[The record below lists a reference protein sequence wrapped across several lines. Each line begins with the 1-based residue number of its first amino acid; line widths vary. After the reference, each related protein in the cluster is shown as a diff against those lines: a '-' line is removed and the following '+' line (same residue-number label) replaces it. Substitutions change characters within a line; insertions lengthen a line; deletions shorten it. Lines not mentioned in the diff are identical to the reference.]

1 MFHYIHKRGYNPGIS
16 IYDMKTAKSTLY
28 WIFKLALLL
37 VLFSVFFILGSMA
50 MTAIPENAISEAG
63 PVSEIT
69 GLLIYVFSNVIVI
82 VLLILTSRWKG
93 LKLSAALSFSY
104 YGAVTVLMQIE
115 TWYFLSSLTVSDVL
129 LFQLFLMGMPVAFF
143 FIPLAVW
150 IVGDNRIISDGRK
163 KFMQS
168 ISAKQ
173 WVWKLAVIA
182 VGYVI
187 LYWLAGYFIAWQNPD
202 LRAFYG
208 SQGQITPFFEHTL
221 NTLQN
226 DPGLFLFQL
235 FRALLWTLCALP
247 IIEGS
252 GINVWWTALLVG
264 LFLSVPQNVGH
275 LLANPLIPEASVRM
289 SHMIETASS
298 TFLFGVI
305 IVWLLHRKH
314 DSFRDFF
321 LISRLRKSARLSR

>member
-1 MFHYIHKRGYNPGIS
+1 
-16 IYDMKTAKSTLY
+16 MKTAKSTLF

-50 MTAIPENAISEAG
+50 MTALPENAFSEPG
-63 PVSEIT
+63 HVSET
-69 GLLIYVFSNVIVI
+69 KGLLIYAFSNVIII

-104 YGAVTVLMQIE
+104 YGVVTVLMQIE
-115 TWYFLSSLTVSDVL
+115 TWYFLSSLTVSDEL
-129 LFQLFLMGMPVAFF
+129 LFQLFVMGMPVAFF

-150 IVGDNRIISDGRK
+150 IVGDNRMISNGRK
-163 KFMQS
+163 KFMES
-168 ISAKQ
+168 IPVRQ
-173 WVWKLAVIA
+173 WVWKLVVIA
-182 VGYVI
+182 IVYVF
-187 LYWLAGYFIAWQNPD
+187 LYWLAGYFIAWQNPE
-202 LRAFYG
+202 LRSFYG
-208 SQGQITPFFEHTL
+208 SSGQIAPFFEHTV
-221 NTLQN
+221 NTLR
-226 DPGLFLFQL
+226 DEPGLFPFQIL
-235 FRALLWTLCALP
+235 RGLLWTLCALP
-247 IIEGS
+247 IIRGS
-252 GINVWWTALLVG
+252 GVNAWWTALLVG

-314 DSFRDFF
+314 DSARDLF
-321 LISRLRKSARLSR
+321 